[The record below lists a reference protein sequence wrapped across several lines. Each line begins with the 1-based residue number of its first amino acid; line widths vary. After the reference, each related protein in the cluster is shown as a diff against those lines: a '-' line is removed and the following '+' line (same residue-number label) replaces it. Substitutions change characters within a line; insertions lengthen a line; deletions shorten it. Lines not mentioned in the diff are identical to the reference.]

1 VDVWAME
8 ARDRDDGKRL
18 VVERSPRI
26 SWRTSPVAAVAV
38 VAVAV
43 VVAAVGDIVRYL
55 VGPD

>member
-26 SWRTSPVAAVAV
+26 SWRTSPVAV

-55 VGPD
+55 AGLG